1 VNADELEHLVLELVA
16 LPRETEWIE
25 FKHNKAD
32 PQDVGEYVSA
42 LSNSAAL
49 LGRTRAFV
57 LWGVEDGTRRIVGT
71 EFRPHDRTIGNEELE
86 GWLSHLLSPRV
97 DFRIHEGVVDGK
109 VIVVFEVPAATHTPV
124 RFSGEEY
131 IRVGSYKKRLKDYPE
146 KERALWALFSRAAF
160 EDGVARAGVSGD
172 EALQLLDYPRYFELA
187 EVPLPQG
194 RDGILNRMV
203 EEKLLTRVGRGKY
216 DITNLGGILFAR
228 SLEQLGLARKGIRVI
243 IYQGS
248 NRVHTLREQPGR
260 RGYAA
265 GFEGMIDFI
274 NSQLPQNEEIGRAL
288 RREERMYPEIA
299 IRELA
304 ANALIH
310 QDFAMTGTGPMIEIF
325 SDRIEIT
332 NPGIPLI
339 DTQRFLDLPPV
350 SRNEALAAMMRRFRI
365 CEERGS
371 GIDKVVFNAELFQLP
386 APDFQVTDRHTR
398 AVLYAYRELGDMSR
412 EDRIRACYQHAA
424 LQYVSNAQMTNASLR
439 QRFSISDQNYAMASR
454 IIADTLT
461 AGLIKPFDP
470 ENRSKKHAK
479 YVPFW
484 A

>member
-1 VNADELEHLVLELVA
+1 MNPDELERLASELA
-16 LPRETEWIE
+16 SLPHESEWVE
-25 FKHNKAD
+25 FKHNHAEPEKI
-32 PQDVGEYVSA
+32 GEYISA

-49 LGRTRAFV
+49 LGRTRAFI
-57 LWGVEDGTRRIVGT
+57 LWGLADGTHEFVGT
-71 EFRPHDRTIGNEELE
+71 SFRPHARKLGNEELE
-86 GWLSHLLSPRV
+86 GWLSRQLSPRV
-97 DFRIHEGVVDGK
+97 DFRIHEGEVGGK
-109 VIVVFEVPAATHTPV
+109 RVVVFEIPAATHTPI

-131 IRVGSYKKRLKDYPE
+131 IRVGSYKKKLKDFPE
-146 KERALWALFSRAAF
+146 KERALWAIFSRIAF
-160 EDGVARAGVSGD
+160 ENGVARAGVSAD
-172 EALQLLDYPRYFELA
+172 EALQLIDYPRYFEMADL
-187 EVPLPQG
+187 PLPQG
-194 RDGILNRMV
+194 RDGILSRLAD
-203 EEKLLTRVGRGKY
+203 EKLIAPAGRGKY
-216 DITNLGGILFAR
+216 DVTNLGGILFAR
-228 SLEQLGLARKGIRVI
+228 NLEQLGLARKGIRVI
-243 IYQGS
+243 VYQGA
-248 NRVHTLREQPGR
+248 NRIHTLREQPGR

-265 GFEGMIDFI
+265 GFEGMVDFI
-274 NSQLPQNEEIGRAL
+274 NAQLPQNEEIGRAL

-310 QDFAMTGTGPMIEIF
+310 QDFAMTGTGPIVEVF

-371 GIDKVVFNAELFQLP
+371 GIDKVVFQAEVFQLP

-398 AVLYAYRELGDMSR
+398 AVLYAYRELSDMSR

-424 LQYVSNAQMTNASLR
+424 LQYVSNTQMTNTSLR
-439 QRFSISDQNYAMASR
+439 QRFSISQQNYATASR
-454 IIADTLT
+454 IIADTLG